1 MKKNVLE
8 TLSDYSFLIRSMS
21 VNPEC
26 ITDCIGNVS
35 LRTEYNNFKQACA
48 DIGWYSDPNY

>member
-8 TLSDYSFLIRSMS
+8 TLSDYSFLIRNMS

>member
-1 MKKNVLE
+1 MKKNVLK

-26 ITDCIGNVS
+26 ITDCLGNVS